1 MTDANDATPAPPP
14 PATPA
19 APAAAAAGWGPKGK
33 VREWVAV
40 AIFSIITLGIYYL
53 VWSYKVF
60 KENKDF
66 SGEGVGGVIGLI
78 LALLLGIVNW
88 FLLPSEIGN
97 IYERM
102 GREKPVRGVTGFW
115 NLIPIVGFFIWI
127 WKVQTAM
134 NGVYE

>member
-1 MTDANDATPAPPP
+1 MTDAADATPAPPP
-14 PATPA
+14 PPSTPA
-19 APAAAAAGWGPKGK
+19 PVAGWGPKGK
-33 VREWVAV
+33 VREWLAV
-40 AIFSIITLGIYYL
+40 ALLSIITLGIYYL

-60 KENKDF
+60 DENKKF
-66 SGEGVGGVIGLI
+66 SGEGIGGVLGLV

-88 FLLPSEIGN
+88 FVLPSEIGN

-102 GREKPVRGVTGFW
+102 GQEKPVRGVTGFW

-134 NGVYE
+134 NRLYD